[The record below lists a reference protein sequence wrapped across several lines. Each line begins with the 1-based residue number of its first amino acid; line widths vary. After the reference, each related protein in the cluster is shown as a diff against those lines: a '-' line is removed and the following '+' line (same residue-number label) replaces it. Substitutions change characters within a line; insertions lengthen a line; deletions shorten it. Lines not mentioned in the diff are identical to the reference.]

1 MKQMNLK
8 RFFALFIILITLFS
22 FSLSSDFN
30 VKEELRKDQKSSSL
44 DYTKG
49 LDLDNLIK
57 SLDLILNPSPDENLD
72 WGKDPFLPAIKIKK
86 EEEKSESE
94 EIKPILKGVVI
105 QKNDRYAII
114 DDKIVREGE
123 EILGMKVTKIER
135 GKVILKSEGKTQILL
150 LD

>member
-1 MKQMNLK
+1 MKQMNFK
-8 RFFALFIILITLFS
+8 RLFAFFVIFITLFS

-30 VKEELRKDQKSSSL
+30 VKEELRKEQRTSSS

-57 SLDLILNPSPDENLD
+57 SLDLILNPSPDQNLD
-72 WGKDPFLPAIKIKK
+72 WGKDPFRPAIKITK

-94 EIKPILKGVVI
+94 EIKPKLKGVVI

-123 EILGMKVTKIER
+123 EISGMKVTKIER
-135 GKVILKSEGKTQILL
+135 AKVILKSERKTQILL

>member
-1 MKQMNLK
+1 MKFK
-8 RFFALFIILITLFS
+8 RLFAFFVIFITLFS

-30 VKEELRKDQKSSSL
+30 VKEELRKEQRTSSS

-49 LDLDNLIK
+49 FDLDNLIK
-57 SLDLILNPSPDENLD
+57 SLDLILNPSPDQNLD
-72 WGKDPFLPAIKIKK
+72 WGKDPFRPAIKIKE

-94 EIKPILKGVVI
+94 EIKPKLKGVVI

-123 EILGMKVTKIER
+123 EISGMKVTKIER
-135 GKVILKSEGKTQILL
+135 GKVILKSERKTQILV

>member
-1 MKQMNLK
+1 MNLK
-8 RFFALFIILITLFS
+8 RFFALFIIFITLFS

-94 EIKPILKGVVI
+94 EIKSILKGVVI

-123 EILGMKVTKIER
+123 EILGMKVAKIER
-135 GKVILKSEGKTQILL
+135 GKVILKSEGRTQILL